1 MIVSIKSKSQGG
13 ESKLELGEKLKQ
25 YLEDNGITQSHISR
39 KTGINPV
46 KLNLA
51 LNGNRKFTFSE
62 YELVCGALKVD
73 TNYFLKPRLPDGK
86 EVG

>member
-1 MIVSIKSKSQGG
+1 M
-13 ESKLELGEKLKQ
+13 ELGEKLKQ

-62 YELVCGALKVD
+62 YELVCGALKAGMLYID
-73 TNYFLKPRLPDGK
+73 KRIDGG
-86 EVG
+86 E